1 MKKTMVISA
10 VTLVGILAVA
20 HADKGATATLT
31 AASDLKWSA
40 VPNMA
45 GVKIAVG
52 DGDPS
57 KGASHFFLK
66 FDKGFT
72 AGEHHH
78 TSDHSG
84 TVVAGTLIL
93 TVDGKDNLVLRVQRQ
108 EGARHQVRSRC
119 GLHPIDGCT
128 GCVGR
133 GPRACREKADQVV
146 RRERRSRSLA
156 RPRW

>member
-1 MKKTMVISA
+1 MKKTMVMSA

-57 KGASHFFLK
+57 KGPSHFFLK

-78 TSDHSG
+78 TPDHSG

-93 TVDGKDNLVLRVQRQ
+93 TVDGKESRLPPGSYFAFSGKKVHATKCDPAADCILSMDAR
-108 EGARHQVRSRC
+108 GAW
-119 GLHPIDGCT
+119 D
-128 GCVGR
+128 
-133 GPRACREKADQVV
+133 VV
-146 RRERRSRSLA
+146 PEPA
-156 RPRW
+156 AKKPTK

>member
-1 MKKTMVISA
+1 MKKTMVMSA

-93 TVDGKDNLVLRVQRQ
+93 TVDGKENRLPPGSYFAFSGKKVHATKCDPAADCILSMD
-108 EGARHQVRSRC
+108 AR
-119 GLHPIDGCT
+119 GTWD
-128 GCVGR
+128 
-133 GPRACREKADQVV
+133 VV
-146 RRERRSRSLA
+146 PEPVA
-156 RPRW
+156 KKPTK